1 MTPSPTAVLWPG
13 FALAGLTFLVMAEM
27 YRRRFRQMRRER
39 STPDGVPTSLQSAQ
53 RLTDIAASVDFR
65 HLLELPVLLHVA
77 LLLAYAT
84 GLVAA
89 DVQVLA
95 WLLVAWR
102 VVHSARQCIGN
113 RVVSHFIAFICGAL
127 VLIMLWA
134 RLAYGVS
141 ADV

>member
-1 MTPSPTAVLWPG
+1 MLWPG

-39 STPDGVPTSLQSAQ
+39 STPNGMLTSLRSAR
-53 RLTDIAASVDFR
+53 RLSDSAASVDFR
-65 HLLELPVLLHVA
+65 HLLELPVLFHVA
-77 LLLAYAT
+77 LLLAYVT
-84 GLVAA
+84 GLAAA

-102 VVHSARQCIGN
+102 VVHSAIQCIDN
-113 RVVSHFIAFICGAL
+113 RVVPHFIAFICGAL

>member
-1 MTPSPTAVLWPG
+1 MTPSQTAMLWPG
-13 FALAGLTFLVMAEM
+13 FALAGLTFVVMAEM

-39 STPDGVPTSLQSAQ
+39 STPGGVPTSLRSARQ
-53 RLTDIAASVDFR
+53 LTDSAASVDFR
-65 HLLELPVLLHVA
+65 HLLELPVLFHVA
-77 LLLAYAT
+77 LVLAYAT
-84 GLVAA
+84 GLAST

-102 VVHSARQCIGN
+102 VVHSAIQCIDN
-113 RVVSHFIAFICGAL
+113 RVVPRFIAFICGTL
-127 VLIMLWA
+127 FLIMLRA

>member
-1 MTPSPTAVLWPG
+1 MLRPG
-13 FALAGLTFLVMAEM
+13 FAPAGPTVVVMPEM
-27 YRRRFRQMRRER
+27 YRRRFRQIRRER
-39 STPDGVPTSLQSAQ
+39 STPGGVPTSLRSAR
-53 RLTDIAASVDFR
+53 RLSDSAVSLDFR
-65 HLLELPVLLHVA
+65 HLLELPVLFLVA

-89 DVQVLA
+89 DVEVLA

-102 VVHSARQCIGN
+102 VVHSAIQCIDN
-113 RVVSHFIAFICGAL
+113 RVVPHFIAFICGAL

-134 RLAYGVS
+134 RLAYGVP

>member
-1 MTPSPTAVLWPG
+1 MLWPG
-13 FALAGLTFLVMAEM
+13 FAPAGPTVVVMPEM

-84 GLVAA
+84 GLAAA

-102 VVHSARQCIGN
+102 VVHSARQCIDN
-113 RVVSHFIAFICGAL
+113 RVVPHFIAFICGAL

>member
-1 MTPSPTAVLWPG
+1 MLWPG
-13 FALAGLTFLVMAEM
+13 FAPAGLSVVVMPEM

-39 STPDGVPTSLQSAQ
+39 STTNGMLTSLRSAR
-53 RLTDIAASVDFR
+53 RLTDSAASVDFR
-65 HLLELPVLLHVA
+65 HLLELPVLFHVA

-84 GLVAA
+84 GLAAA

-102 VVHSARQCIGN
+102 VVHSAIQCIDN
-113 RVVSHFIAFICGAL
+113 RVVPRFIAFICGTL
-127 VLIMLWA
+127 FLIMLRA

>member
-1 MTPSPTAVLWPG
+1 MLWPG
-13 FALAGLTFLVMAEM
+13 FAPAGLSVVVMPEM

-39 STPDGVPTSLQSAQ
+39 STPNGVPTSLRSAR
-53 RLTDIAASVDFR
+53 RLTDSAASVDFR
-65 HLLELPVLLHVA
+65 HLLELPVLFHVA
-77 LLLAYAT
+77 LLPYVT
-84 GLVAA
+84 GLAAA

-102 VVHSARQCIGN
+102 VVHSAMQCIDN
-113 RVVSHFIAFICGAL
+113 RVVPRFIAFICGTL
-127 VLIMLWA
+127 FLIMLRA

>member
-1 MTPSPTAVLWPG
+1 MRWPG
-13 FALAGLTFLVMAEM
+13 FAPAGLTFVVKAEM
-27 YRRRFRQMRRER
+27 DRRRFRQMFREW
-39 STPDGVPTSLQSAQ
+39 STPDGVPTSLRSAR
-53 RLTDIAASVDFR
+53 RLSDSAVSLDFR
-65 HLLELPVLLHVA
+65 HLLELPVLFLVA

-84 GLVAA
+84 GLAAA

-102 VVHSARQCIGN
+102 VVHSAIQCIDN
-113 RVVSHFIAFICGAL
+113 RVVPHFIAFICGAL